1 MLQAFLA
8 QQPNI
13 KENIVNYQEEN
24 YQKALLQ
31 LAKSQRFS
39 DHMNIPTQLKDG
51 QLDNVTEPHPNF
63 KGYDHSCE
71 KVRISFKK
79 GKNISTDGSD
89 GSDGS
94 VGSVAEMMISMFDG
108 DNDGE

>member
-1 MLQAFLA
+1 MDCSKPSPMLQAFLA

-51 QLDNVTEPHPNF
+51 QLDNVNYPRLKSWASGFNRMLLPETLSR
-63 KGYDHSCE
+63 K
-71 KVRISFKK
+71 
-79 GKNISTDGSD
+79 ISTDFQTEEHPSTG
-89 GSDGS
+89 
-94 VGSVAEMMISMFDG
+94 VL
-108 DNDGE
+108 